1 MNTTGCCSSCTAPNA
16 ESIFTVGN
24 YVPASV
30 GYDQTYS
37 FPNATPRGT
46 ASVGAYPSAT
56 RPTGITP
63 VGMAGE
69 CMGEPVAR
77 PCNYET
83 ATLGGYNRGS
93 GNPDPMYAVGSYAS
107 TGNPTQWRPMSAYA
121 STGNPTQWRPMSGYS
136 NTGNPTN
143 WNPMGR
149 QAPTGFPDRV
159 NPLGRQART
168 GYPDRVNPIGSFAG
182 GGNGSSM
189 VQRIGDG
196 SEKIGGVQPVGFLW
210 PLVTAIV
217 GLGAVAGATYV
228 ANSGVDNI
236 TTNPDIASTL
246 SQPVVQTTSNIA
258 TTFGLGLLAYVI
270 FRKDIQKLLK

>member
-93 GNPDPMYAVGSYAS
+93 GNPDPMYTMGAYAS
-107 TGNPTQWRPMSAYA
+107 TGNPTRWSPMSAYA

-168 GYPDRVNPIGSFAG
+168 GYPDWKFCGRGEWL
-182 GGNGSSM
+182 
-189 VQRIGDG
+189 QH
-196 SEKIGGVQPVGFLW
+196 
-210 PLVTAIV
+210 
-217 GLGAVAGATYV
+217 GAT
-228 ANSGVDNI
+228 NW
-236 TTNPDIASTL
+236 
-246 SQPVVQTTSNIA
+246 
-258 TTFGLGLLAYVI
+258 
-270 FRKDIQKLLK
+270 

>member
-1 MNTTGCCSSCTAPNA
+1 MNTTGCCNSAPTA
-16 ESIFTVGN
+16 ESIFTLGN

-30 GYDQTYS
+30 GYDQMYS

-83 ATLGGYNRGS
+83 ATLGLGGYNRGS
-93 GNPDPMYAVGSYAS
+93 GNPDPMYTMGAYASTGNPTKWSPMSGYAS
-107 TGNPTQWRPMSAYA
+107 TGNPTQWRPMNAYCD
-121 STGNPTQWRPMSGYS
+121 TGNPTMF
-136 NTGNPTN
+136 NPV
-143 WNPMGR
+143 GR
-149 QAPTGFPDRV
+149 QAP
-159 NPLGRQART
+159 T

-196 SEKIGGVQPVGFLW
+196 GEKIGGVQPVGFIW
-210 PLVTAIV
+210 PLVAGIV